1 MAHAHSFAL
10 HHDSSTEFPAR
21 RAGRFVE
28 AVEDAAALARAVTF
42 ELQGRGRDDRSERIG
57 YHASRGD
64 GVAVT

>member
-1 MAHAHSFAL
+1 MSHAHSLDL

-57 YHASRGD
+57 YHARVAAMASR
-64 GVAVT
+64 

>member
-1 MAHAHSFAL
+1 MPMAWICITTRRPKVS
-10 HHDSSTEFPAR
+10 AR

-42 ELQGRGRDDRSERIG
+42 ELQGRGRDDRSGRIG